1 MYCKKCKFHS
11 FDHVSACP
19 KCGADWEESRKALYL
34 NWISASGVNWLQQD
48 SAAPKPATESAQTMQ
63 KTETHAQSADTSD
76 SSADYLS
83 APPAPAATAA
93 TKNTDIDV
101 SNFPDLDFTMTEA
114 PVREAAPAPKPQAP
128 KPEEDLFLETLPAE
142 DMVEL
147 DFSASFDAPVA
158 PQTPAPSKPKREDLF
173 IPELEEMLAP
183 LDDEPRSKST
193 AAKKPSFS
201 QETEILLDFGNDSS
215 ESSPGKSSDDELSFL
230 SLEDPKK
237 P

>member
-34 NWISASGVNWLQQD
+34 NWISASGVSWLQQGT
-48 SAAPKPATESAQTMQ
+48 AAPKPATESSQAMR
-63 KTETHAQSADTSD
+63 KAEVHAHSGGASG

-83 APPAPAATAA
+83 APSAPDATVS
-93 TKNTDIDV
+93 TKNAEIDV
-101 SNFPDLDFTMTEA
+101 SNFPDLDFTMTEV
-114 PVREAAPAPKPQAP
+114 PTREAAPAPKASAP

-147 DFSASFDAPVA
+147 DFSASFDAPAA

-183 LDDEPRSKST
+183 LDEEPRSKSA

-201 QETEILLDFGNDSS
+201 QETEILLDFGTDSS
-215 ESSPGKSSDDELSFL
+215 ESSSGKSSDDELSFL